1 MSEKFSPHFK
11 IAYLLAVL
19 TLVCIFQSPIVIGA
33 LIVIQLGLWIH
44 SALGR
49 SALLRMI
56 KRLALF
62 FLVIALSY
70 AFVSVGDADNWAT
83 VVIGHWKIPL
93 NLGGLSVALFMC
105 LRVLMLVM
113 ASRWVQ
119 ESSKPGDI
127 VRALQDLRVPRF
139 LGASIDGTIRLA
151 AGGGQRKGSGDG
163 RGDGSGGGGRRHMT
177 QEEAMSLDFQEIR
190 EGRMTFIKEMVERAL
205 NRAEALVN
213 NENPSMDRVQ
223 ARDIAIMIGIAV
235 AIMSTK
241 LVQVLPGI
249 PIAPG
254 HKNVLIVPLLLL
266 AAGLTQMRFG
276 GLWTG
281 LTAGIVSVL
290 SGYGQYGVL
299 EIAHFAVPG
308 LMADVLLPLVRPHS
322 QKWWHL
328 TQFALIGA
336 AMGAGRFAANFLMI
350 LLAGAPE
357 IAFVLYLPMLVS
369 QVSFGAISAFVTLG
383 LLDLLWRRPTGNE
396 EPRTAEQVSGDRESP
411 GAMAGRGASGTHHHS
426 V

>member
-1 MSEKFSPHFK
+1 MSERFAPHLK
-11 IAYLLAVL
+11 IAYLLAVM
-19 TLVCIFQSPIVIGA
+19 TVVCISQSPLVIGA
-33 LIVIQLGLWIH
+33 LLVIQVGLWIY
-44 SALGR
+44 STLGWSPLVR
-49 SALLRMI
+49 I
-56 KRLALF
+56 INRLALF
-62 FLVIALSY
+62 FLIIALSY
-70 AFVSVGDADNWAT
+70 AFVSVGDADRWSS

-93 NLGGLSVALFMC
+93 NLGGLSVALIMC
-105 LRVLMLVM
+105 LRVFVLVL

-127 VRALQDLRVPRF
+127 VRALQDFRVPRF

-151 AGGGQRKGSGDG
+151 AGGGQRRGSGDG
-163 RGDGSGGGGRRHMT
+163 RGGGSGGGRRHMNT
-177 QEEAMSLDFQEIR
+177 EEAMSLDFQQIR
-190 EGRMTFIKEMVERAL
+190 QGRMAFIKEMVERAL
-205 NRAEALVN
+205 DRAEALVN
-213 NENPSMDRVQ
+213 SENPGMDRVQ

-235 AIMSTK
+235 AIMGTK

-281 LTAGIVSVL
+281 LTVGIVSVL

-328 TQFALIGA
+328 IQFALIGA

-350 LLAGAPE
+350 LLAGAPGM
-357 IAFVLYLPMLVS
+357 AFVLYLPMFVS
-369 QVSFGAISAFVTLG
+369 QVSFGAISAFVTIG
-383 LLDLLWRRPTGNE
+383 LLDLLWRGPPVSQE
-396 EPRTAEQVSGDRESP
+396 QRTAEQVAGDRESP
-411 GAMAGRGASGTHHHS
+411 GAMAGRGASGTHHQS

>member
-11 IAYLLAVL
+11 IAYLLVVL
-19 TLVCIFQSPIVIGA
+19 TLVCIFQSPVVIGA

-44 SALGR
+44 SALGWR
-49 SALLRMI
+49 PLVRIMN
-56 KRLALF
+56 RLALF
-62 FLVIALSY
+62 FLVIVLSY
-70 AFVSVGDADNWAT
+70 AFVSVGDADRWADA
-83 VVIGHWKIPL
+83 VIGPWNIPL
-93 NLGGLSVALFMC
+93 NLGGLSVALVMC

-127 VRALQDLRVPRF
+127 VCALQDFRVPRF

-151 AGGGQRKGSGDG
+151 AGGGQRRGS
-163 RGDGSGGGGRRHMT
+163 GDGSGGGGRRHMN
-177 QEEAMSLDFQEIR
+177 QEEAMSLDFQQIR
-190 EGRMTFIKEMVERAL
+190 QGRMTFIREMVERAL

-213 NENPSMDRVQ
+213 NENPGMDRVQ

-281 LTAGIVSVL
+281 LTVGIVSVL

-350 LLAGAPE
+350 LIAGAPGM
-357 IAFVLYLPMLVS
+357 AFVLYLPMLVS

>member
-11 IAYLLAVL
+11 IAYLLAVM
-19 TLVCIFQSPIVIGA
+19 TVVCIVQSPVVIGA

-44 SALGR
+44 SALGWR
-49 SALLRMI
+49 PLVRI
-56 KRLALF
+56 INRLALF
-62 FLVIALSY
+62 FLIIALSY
-70 AFVSVGDADNWAT
+70 AFVSVGDADQWVS
-83 VVIGHWKIPL
+83 VVIGSWNIPL
-93 NLGGLSVALFMC
+93 NRGGLWVALIMC
-105 LRVLMLVM
+105 LRVFVLVL

-119 ESSKPGDI
+119 ESSKPGDV
-127 VRALQDLRVPRF
+127 VRALQDFRVPRF

-151 AGGGQRKGSGDG
+151 AGGGQRRGS
-163 RGDGSGGGGRRHMT
+163 GDGSGGGGRRRLKS
-177 QEEAMSLDFQEIR
+177 EEAMSFSFQQIR
-190 EGRMTFIKEMVERAL
+190 HGRMTYIKDMVERAL
-205 NRAEALVN
+205 KRAEGLVN
-213 NENPSMDRVQ
+213 SENPGLERVQ

-235 AIMSTK
+235 AIMGTK
-241 LVQVLPGI
+241 VIQVLPGI
-249 PIAPG
+249 PVAPG

-281 LTAGIVSVL
+281 LTVGIVSVL

-308 LMADVLLPLVRPHS
+308 LMADVLLPIVRSHS
-322 QKWWHL
+322 PRWWHL

-350 LLAGAPE
+350 LLAGAPGM
-357 IAFVLYLPMLVS
+357 AFVLYLPMFVS

-383 LLDLLWRRPTGNE
+383 LLDLLWRVPTGNE
-396 EPRTAEQVSGDRESP
+396 EPPGAEQVSGDRKLP
-411 GAMAGRGASGTHHHS
+411 NAVAGRGASGTHHQS

>member
-1 MSEKFSPHFK
+1 MSERFSPHLK
-11 IAYLLAVL
+11 IAYLLAVM
-19 TLVCIFQSPIVIGA
+19 TLVCVFQSPVAVGA
-33 LIVIQLGLWIH
+33 LLLIQVGLWIY
-44 SALGR
+44 STLGWSPLVR
-49 SALLRMI
+49 IL

-62 FLVIALSY
+62 FLIIALSY
-70 AFVSVGDADNWAT
+70 AFVSVGDADHWAS

-93 NLGGLSVALFMC
+93 NLGGLSVALIMC
-105 LRVLMLVM
+105 LRVFVLVL

-127 VRALQDLRVPRF
+127 VLALQDFRVPRF

-151 AGGGQRKGSGDG
+151 AGGGQRGGS
-163 RGDGSGGGGRRHMT
+163 GDGSGGGGRRHMST
-177 QEEAMSLDFQEIR
+177 GEPVSLGFEQIR
-190 EGRMTFIKEMVERAL
+190 QGRMTYIKDMVERAL
-205 NRAEALVN
+205 NRAEVLVN
-213 NENPSMDRVQ
+213 HENPDMDRVQ
-223 ARDIAIMIGIAV
+223 SRDIAIIIGIAV
-235 AIMSTK
+235 AIMGTK
-241 LVQVLPGI
+241 VIQVLPGI

-254 HKNVLIVPLLLL
+254 HKNVLIVPLFLL

-281 LTAGIVSVL
+281 LTVGIVSVL

-299 EIAHFAVPG
+299 EIAHYAVPG

-350 LLAGAPE
+350 LIAGAPKM
-357 IAFVLYLPMLVS
+357 AFVLYLPMFVS

-383 LLDLLWRRPTGNE
+383 LLDLLWRGPRASE
-396 EPRTAEQVSGDRESP
+396 EHQTAEQVSGDRNPP
-411 GAMAGRGASGTHHHS
+411 GARAGRGASGTHHQS
-426 V
+426 A

>member
-1 MSEKFSPHFK
+1 MSERFSPHLK
-11 IAYLLAVL
+11 IAYLLAVM
-19 TLVCIFQSPIVIGA
+19 TLVCVFQSPVAVGA
-33 LIVIQLGLWIH
+33 LLLIQVGLWIY
-44 SALGR
+44 STLGWSPLVR
-49 SALLRMI
+49 IL

-62 FLVIALSY
+62 FLIIALSY
-70 AFVSVGDADNWAT
+70 AFVSVGDADHWAS

-93 NLGGLSVALFMC
+93 NLGGLSVALIMC
-105 LRVLMLVM
+105 LRVFVLVL

-127 VRALQDLRVPRF
+127 VCALQDFRVPRF

-151 AGGGQRKGSGDG
+151 AGGGQRGGS
-163 RGDGSGGGGRRHMT
+163 GDGSGGGGRRHMST
-177 QEEAMSLDFQEIR
+177 GEPVSLGFEQIR
-190 EGRMTFIKEMVERAL
+190 QGRMTYIKDMVERAL
-205 NRAEALVN
+205 NRAEVLVN
-213 NENPSMDRVQ
+213 HENPDMDRVQ
-223 ARDIAIMIGIAV
+223 SRDIAIIIGIAV
-235 AIMSTK
+235 AIMGTK
-241 LVQVLPGI
+241 VIQVLPGI

-254 HKNVLIVPLLLL
+254 HKNVLIVPLFLL

-281 LTAGIVSVL
+281 LTVGIVSVL

-350 LLAGAPE
+350 LLAGAPGM
-357 IAFVLYLPMLVS
+357 AFVLYLPMFVS
-369 QVSFGAISAFVTLG
+369 QVSFGAISAFVTIG
-383 LLDLLWRRPTGNE
+383 LLDLLWRGPPVSQE
-396 EPRTAEQVSGDRESP
+396 QRTAEQVAGDRESP
-411 GAMAGRGASGTHHHS
+411 GAMAGRGASGTHHRS

>member
-1 MSEKFSPHFK
+1 MSERFAPHLK
-11 IAYLLAVL
+11 IAYLLAVM
-19 TLVCIFQSPIVIGA
+19 TVVCISQSPVVIGA
-33 LIVIQLGLWIH
+33 LLVIQLGLWIY
-44 SALGR
+44 STLGWSPLVR
-49 SALLRMI
+49 VI

-62 FLVIALSY
+62 FLIIALSY
-70 AFVSVGDADNWAT
+70 AFVSVGDADQWAS

-93 NLGGLSVALFMC
+93 NLGGLSVALIMC
-105 LRVLMLVM
+105 LRVFVLVL

-127 VRALQDLRVPRF
+127 VRALQDFRVPRF

-151 AGGGQRKGSGDG
+151 AGGGQRRGS
-163 RGDGSGGGGRRHMT
+163 GDGSGGGGRR
-177 QEEAMSLDFQEIR
+177 QLKKEETMSFSFQQIR
-190 EGRMTFIKEMVERAL
+190 QGRMTYIKDMVERAL
-205 NRAEALVN
+205 DRAEALVN
-213 NENPSMDRVQ
+213 SENPGMDRVQ

-235 AIMSTK
+235 AIMGTK

-266 AAGLTQMRFG
+266 AAGLTQLRFG

-281 LTAGIVSVL
+281 LTVGIVSVL

-350 LLAGAPE
+350 LLAGAPGM
-357 IAFVLYLPMLVS
+357 AFVLYLPMFVS

-383 LLDLLWRRPTGNE
+383 LLDVLWRGPTVSE
-396 EPRTAEQVSGDRESP
+396 EQTASGDRESP
-411 GAMAGRGASGTHHHS
+411 GAMAGRGASGTHHQS

>member
-1 MSEKFSPHFK
+1 MSERFAPHLK
-11 IAYLLAVL
+11 IAYLLAVM
-19 TLVCIFQSPIVIGA
+19 TVVCIFRSPVVIGA
-33 LIVIQLGLWIH
+33 LLVIQLGLWIH
-44 SALGR
+44 STLGWSTLVR
-49 SALLRMI
+49 VM

-62 FLVIALSY
+62 FLIIALSY
-70 AFVSVGDADNWAT
+70 AFVSVGDADQWAS

-93 NLGGLSVALFMC
+93 NLGALSVALIMC
-105 LRVLMLVM
+105 LRVLVLVL

-119 ESSKPGDI
+119 ESSRPGDI
-127 VRALQDLRVPRF
+127 VRALQDFRVPRF

-151 AGGGQRKGSGDG
+151 AGGGQGRGS
-163 RGDGSGGGGRRHMT
+163 GDGSGGGGRR
-177 QEEAMSLDFQEIR
+177 QLKEEAMSFSFQQIR
-190 EGRMTFIKEMVERAL
+190 QGRMTYIGDMVERAL
-205 NRAEALVN
+205 KRAEVLVN
-213 NENPSMDRVQ
+213 SENPGLDRVQ
-223 ARDIAIMIGIAV
+223 ARDIAIMIGISV
-235 AIMSTK
+235 AIMGTK

-266 AAGLTQMRFG
+266 AAGLTHMRFG

-308 LMADVLLPLVRPHS
+308 LMADVLLPLVRSPS

-350 LLAGAPE
+350 LLAGAPGM
-357 IAFVLYLPMLVS
+357 AFVLYLPMFVS

-383 LLDLLWRRPTGNE
+383 LLDLLRREPTGNE
-396 EPRTAEQVSGDRESP
+396 EPRTAEQVSGDRQSP

>member
-1 MSEKFSPHFK
+1 MSERFSPHLK
-11 IAYLLAVL
+11 IAYLLAVM
-19 TLVCIFQSPIVIGA
+19 TVVCIFQSPVLIGA
-33 LIVIQLGLWIH
+33 LLLIQLGLWIG
-44 SALGR
+44 SSLGWGPFVQ
-49 SALLRMI
+49 MI
-56 KRLALF
+56 KRLAIF
-62 FLVIALSY
+62 FLIIGLSY
-70 AFVSVGDADNWAT
+70 AFVSVGDGDSWAS

-93 NLGGLSVALFMC
+93 NLGGLSVALIMC
-105 LRVLMLVM
+105 LRVFVLVM

-127 VRALQDLRVPRF
+127 VRALQDFRVPRF

-151 AGGGQRKGSGDG
+151 AGGGQGRG
-163 RGDGSGGGGRRHMT
+163 RGDGSGGGRRHINT
-177 QEEAMSLDFQEIR
+177 EEAVSLGFQQIR
-190 EGRMTFIKEMVERAL
+190 QGRMTFVTDMVERAL

-213 NENPSMDRVQ
+213 NENPGMDRAQ
-223 ARDIAIMIGIAV
+223 AKDLAIIIGIAV
-235 AIMSTK
+235 AIMGTK
-241 LVQVLPGI
+241 LIQVLPGI

-281 LTAGIVSVL
+281 LTVGIVSVL

-308 LMADVLLPLVRPHS
+308 LMADMLLPLVRPQS
-322 QKWWHL
+322 GKWWRIA
-328 TQFALIGA
+328 QFALIGA

-357 IAFVLYLPMLVS
+357 MAFVLYLPMFVS
-369 QVSFGAISAFVTLG
+369 QVSFGAVSAFVSVG
-383 LLDLLWRRPTGNE
+383 LLELLWRRPTAGE
-396 EPRTAEQVSGDRESP
+396 EQRASEQAPGDHAPP
-411 GAMAGRGASGTHHHS
+411 GAMAGRGAGTHQQS

>member
-1 MSEKFSPHFK
+1 MPERFSPHLK
-11 IAYLLAVL
+11 IAYLLAVM
-19 TLVCIFQSPIVIGA
+19 TAVCIFKSPEVIGA
-33 LIVIQLGLWIH
+33 LLVIQLGLWIN
-44 SALGR
+44 STLGW
-49 SALLRMI
+49 SPLVRMI

-62 FLVIALSY
+62 FLIIALSY
-70 AFVSVGDADNWAT
+70 TFVSVGDADHWIS
-83 VVIGHWKIPL
+83 VVIGHWNIPL
-93 NLGGLSVALFMC
+93 NLGGLSVALIMC
-105 LRVLMLVM
+105 LRVFVLVM

-127 VRALQDLRVPRF
+127 VCALQDFRVPRF

-151 AGGGQRKGSGDG
+151 AGGGQRRGS
-163 RGDGSGGGGRRHMT
+163 GDGSGGGGRRHMN
-177 QEEAMSLDFQEIR
+177 QEEAMSLDFQQIR
-190 EGRMTFIKEMVERAL
+190 QGRMTFIREMVERAL

-213 NENPSMDRVQ
+213 NENPGMDRVQ

-266 AAGLTQMRFG
+266 AAGLTHMRFG

-281 LTAGIVSVL
+281 LTAGIVSIL

-299 EIAHFAVPG
+299 EITHFAVPG
-308 LMADVLLPLVRPHS
+308 LMADVLLPLVRSPS

-350 LLAGAPE
+350 LLAGAPGM
-357 IAFVLYLPMLVS
+357 AFVLYLPMFVS
-369 QVSFGAISAFVTLG
+369 QVSFGAISAFVSLG
-383 LLDLLWRRPTGNE
+383 LLEFLWRQPTASE
-396 EPRTAEQVSGDRESP
+396 DQRAAEQVSGDREPP
-411 GAMAGRGASGTHHHS
+411 GAMAGRGAGTHRQS

>member
-1 MSEKFSPHFK
+1 MPEQFTPHLK
-11 IAYLLAVL
+11 IAYLLTVMTA
-19 TLVCIFQSPIVIGA
+19 VCIFQSPVVIGA
-33 LIVIQLGLWIH
+33 LIVIQLGLWIY
-44 SALGR
+44 SALGWSPLVR
-49 SALLRMI
+49 II

-62 FLVIALSY
+62 FLIIALSY
-70 AFVSVGDADNWAT
+70 AFVSVGDADHWTNL
-83 VVIGHWKIPL
+83 VIGPWNIPL
-93 NLGGLSVALFMC
+93 NLGGLSVALIMC
-105 LRVLMLVM
+105 LRVFVLVL

-119 ESSKPGDI
+119 ESSEPGDI
-127 VRALQDLRVPRF
+127 VRALQDFRVPRF

-151 AGGGQRKGSGDG
+151 AGGGQRRGS
-163 RGDGSGGGGRRHMT
+163 GDGSGGGGRR
-177 QEEAMSLDFQEIR
+177 QLKEEEAMSFSFQQIR
-190 EGRMTFIKEMVERAL
+190 QGRMTYIKDMVERAL
-205 NRAEALVN
+205 NRAETLVN
-213 NENPSMDRVQ
+213 NENPGMDRVQ

-235 AIMSTK
+235 AIMGTK
-241 LVQVLPGI
+241 VIQVLPGI
-249 PIAPG
+249 PVAPG

-281 LTAGIVSVL
+281 LTVGIVSVL

-308 LMADVLLPLVRPHS
+308 LMADLLLPLVRSRS

-357 IAFVLYLPMLVS
+357 MAFVLYLPMFVS

-383 LLDLLWRRPTGNE
+383 LLDLLWRVPTGNE
-396 EPRTAEQVSGDRESP
+396 EPRTAEQVSGDRELP
-411 GAMAGRGASGTHHHS
+411 GAVAGRGASGTHHQNG
-426 V
+426 